1 MEEMQNDSKEM
12 RLIHFE
18 KFLLTHNRKSDYSY
32 RGVNRKQA
40 GWDGKGAE

>member
-18 KFLLTHNRKSDYSY
+18 KLLKHNRITDYSY
-32 RGVNRKQA
+32 WGVNRKQA
-40 GWDGKGAE
+40 RWDCKGAE